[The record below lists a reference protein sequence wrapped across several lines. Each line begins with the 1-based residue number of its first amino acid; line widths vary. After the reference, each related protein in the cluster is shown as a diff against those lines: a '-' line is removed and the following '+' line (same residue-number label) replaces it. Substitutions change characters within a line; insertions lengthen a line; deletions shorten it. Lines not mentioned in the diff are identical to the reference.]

1 MIAFLTSSPGGSYVE
16 DGVRKPCVSRL
27 SDENGFLERLTA
39 VWPGKARCLL
49 ICAEPDSAEM
59 NDAMGENLRAC
70 LELSGL
76 SVSRLELC
84 DSRRADRLPELLAD
98 SDVVILS
105 GGHTLT
111 QNRFFKRLGLKKL
124 IRRFDGVL
132 IGISGG
138 SMNSADVVYAQPE
151 WPGDITDPD
160 YERFPEGLGLTDI
173 SILPHYQILKD
184 QTLDGLR
191 LIEDV
196 ALPDSMGRTFC
207 ALPDGSYVQI
217 RDGVSEI
224 VGEAY
229 MIHDV
234 TISPIQ

>member
-27 SDENGFLERLTA
+27 SGENGFLERLTA
-39 VWPGKARCLL
+39 VWPKKARCLL
-49 ICAEPDSAEM
+49 ICAEPDNAEM

-70 LELSGL
+70 LALSDL

-84 DSRRADRLPELLAD
+84 DSRTANRLPELLAD

-111 QNRFFKRLGLKKL
+111 QNRFFRRLGLKGL
-124 IRRFDGVL
+124 IQSFDGVL

-138 SMNSADVVYAQPE
+138 SMNSAVEVYAQPE
-151 WPGDITDPD
+151 WPGDIADPE

-173 SILPHYQILKD
+173 AILPHYQLLKD

-196 ALPDSMGRTFC
+196 ALPDSMGKTFY
-207 ALPDGSYVQI
+207 ALPDGSYVLI

-224 VGEAY
+224 IGEAY
-229 MIHDV
+229 VIHDG
-234 TISPIQ
+234 TIYPVS